1 MRKMKQIFTTVMA
14 LLFTLMMSICVTA
27 CQEQGDK
34 RNGKYDVTIRIA
46 CDDESTETWVFT
58 PDVEEIRI
66 EREYD
71 GQEHRYYIDAYQ
83 LVDHPR
89 YEEQWFSPKGEGANV
104 FGGEMLYTSST
115 GEQEVF
121 SKFIV
126 KDRGQYNIHIY
137 ASTTSSLWNYRSID
151 LYITVK

>member
-1 MRKMKQIFTTVMA
+1 MRTMKQIFTTVMA

-34 RNGKYDVTIRIA
+34 GNGKYDVTIRIA

-89 YEEQWFSPKGEGANV
+89 WSDMWLDPYPYSNWVIFHKN
-104 FGGEMLYTSST
+104 MLYSNEE
-115 GEQEVF
+115 GVQEDNNTICQVGTYCIIITADDTDQVQF
-121 SKFIV
+121 
-126 KDRGQYNIHIY
+126 
-137 ASTTSSLWNYRSID
+137 RSIR
-151 LYITVK
+151 LYIVIK

>member
-1 MRKMKQIFTTVMA
+1 MRTMKQIFTTVMA

-34 RNGKYDVTIRIA
+34 GNGKYDVTIRIA
-46 CDDESTETWVFT
+46 CDDESMETWVFT

-89 YEEQWFSPKGEGANV
+89 WSDTWFDPYPYGANT
-104 FGGEMLYTSST
+104 FTSYLAYCNDVGKVSDV
-115 GEQEVF
+115 Q
-121 SKFIV
+121 SV
-126 KDRGQYNIHIY
+126 KERGQYCLNIQ
-137 ASTTSSLWNYRSID
+137 ADETSDFWNFRSID
-151 LYITVK
+151 LYINVY

>member
-34 RNGKYDVTIRIA
+34 GNGKYDVTIRIA

-89 YEEQWFSPKGEGANV
+89 WSDTWFDPYPYGANV
-104 FGGEMLYTSST
+104 FDGSLAYRNQDGQVS
-115 GEQEVF
+115 
-121 SKFIV
+121 IV
-126 KDRGQYNIHIY
+126 KKVKECGEYCFNIH
-137 ASTTSSLWNYRSID
+137 ASETSNLWNFRSID
-151 LYITVK
+151 LYINVY

>member
-1 MRKMKQIFTTVMA
+1 MRTMKQIFTTVMA

-34 RNGKYDVTIRIA
+34 GNGKYDVTIRIA

-89 YEEQWFSPKGEGANV
+89 YEGQWFDPYPYGANA
-104 FGGEMLYTSST
+104 FGFSILYEDET
-115 GEQEVF
+115 GKQDATLR
-121 SKFIV
+121 KV
-126 KDRGQYNIHIY
+126 KEKGLY
-137 ASTTSSLWNYRSID
+137 AISVDSGTTSNLWDFRSVI
-151 LYITVK
+151 LWVTVR